1 MQALIKKYG
10 KYLPLLLFVISLT
23 LTLPTFLAAGRHYR
37 INHQFQSFTNTLFTS
52 DVKSNA
58 LNLHYTLANPAECGI
73 TDSVTT
79 LGTFSPEQAAR
90 NYVVYEN
97 RLISLSSFSRDQLT
111 PENQLT
117 YDILS
122 LSYQTEMEGGN
133 HLLLEEALSPMLGVQ
148 AQLPILLAEYTFRSV
163 QDVEDYLKILGSVD
177 SYFQSIMAQ
186 ECWKSE
192 NGTFMSDTSADR
204 IIEQCEA
211 FLGNPDQHYLVTV
224 FDEKIAGLKDLSQ
237 EETVQYKEQN
247 RNILKQKVFPAYQ
260 MLIDGLSALKGTGK
274 NEGGLYG
281 YSGGR
286 AYYEYLLKSTC
297 GLYESVAEI
306 QNRLLQQL
314 QADMAECEAIFR
326 NRPDLLE
333 QFSSPQEEIV
343 LDDPEAILADLQEK
357 MQNDFPGIPKTSY
370 TVKEVPE
377 GLAEYLSPA
386 FYLTPPIDTLSPNDI
401 YINPADSLE
410 GLELYTTLAHEGF
423 PGHLYQTHYF
433 ALQQPSAIRHLLDMS
448 GYVEGWATY
457 VESLAY
463 TYADVDPDYARLCWL
478 NRSLNLCILCLMDTG
493 IHYDGW
499 DHTVCQQFLS
509 GFGITDPSIQSEIC
523 QTIIETPA
531 NYLKYYMGYLH
542 FQDLRT
548 TASKE
553 AGKSFSLKAFHA
565 KVLSIGPCPFPILE
579 KWLKLK

>member
-1 MQALIKKYG
+1 MIKKYG
-10 KYLPLLLFVISLT
+10 KYLPLLLFILSL
-23 LTLPTFLAAGRHYR
+23 LFTLPTFLNAGRRYR
-37 INHQFQSFTNTLFTS
+37 INHQFQSYTNTLFTA
-52 DVKSNA
+52 DVQSNA
-58 LNLHYTLANPAECGI
+58 LNLHYTLANPSEWGI

-79 LGTFSPEQAAR
+79 LGTFSPDQAAGSF
-90 NYVVYEN
+90 VIYEN
-97 RLISLSSFSRDQLT
+97 RLLALSSFAREKLT

-117 YDILS
+117 YDILE
-122 LSYQTEMEGGN
+122 LTYETELESGN
-133 HLLLEEALSPMLGVQ
+133 YLLLEEALSPMLGVQ
-148 AQLPILLAEYTFRSV
+148 AQLPILLAEYTFRNT
-163 QDVEDYLKILGSVD
+163 QDVEDYLEILNSIED
-177 SYFQSIMAQ
+177 YFQSILVQ
-186 ECWKSE
+186 ERWKSE
-192 NGTFMSDTSADR
+192 NGTFMSDASADR

-211 FLGNPDQHYLVTV
+211 FIAKPEEHYLATV
-224 FDEKIAGLKDLSQ
+224 FDEKLAALDELSQ
-237 EETVQYKEQN
+237 EEIARYQEQN
-247 RNILKQKVFPAYQ
+247 RTILTQKVFPAYQ
-260 MLIDGLSALKGTGK
+260 SLIDGLRELKGTGK

-297 GLYESVAEI
+297 GLYESVSDI
-306 QNRLLQQL
+306 QNRLLEQL
-314 QADMAECEAIFR
+314 QLDLTECHTILR

-333 QFSSPQEEIV
+333 QFSSGEDTSGFEE
-343 LDDPEAILADLQEK
+343 PEAILQDLLEK
-357 MQNDFPGIPKTSY
+357 MLEDFPEIPDTSY
-370 TVKEVPE
+370 TVKEVPD

-401 YINPADSLE
+401 YINPADSLH
-410 GLELYTTLAHEGF
+410 GLDLYTTLAHEGF

-433 ALQQPSAIRHLLDMS
+433 ALQQPASIRHLLDMS

-463 TYADVDPDYARLCWL
+463 SYADVDPDYARICWL

-499 DHTVCQQFLS
+499 DSGTCQQFLS
-509 GFGITDPSIQSEIC
+509 GFGITDTAIQQEIC

-542 FQDLRT
+542 FQDLK
-548 TASKE
+548 TASMEE
-553 AGKSFSLKAFHA
+553 AGDGFSLKAFHA

-579 KWLKLK
+579 KWLKLY